1 MKRTTFWGRD
11 EHDERL
17 VEQIIAGIK
26 TATCTPKHWYEQAP
40 DEMTEVGEQ
49 IEVYSKLGEYMCTI
63 EITQKYELPFGQID
77 EATVKGE
84 NCSSYEEF
92 RQDHITSWA
101 EDLKKEGLELND
113 EMIIVIEHFR
123 LVKVKK

>member
-17 VEQIIAGIK
+17 VEQIIAGVK
-26 TATCTPKHWYEQAP
+26 TATCTPKYWYDQTPE
-40 DEMTEVGEQ
+40 EMAEVGEQ
-49 IEVYSKLGEYMCTI
+49 IEVYSKLGSYMCTI
-63 EITQKYELPFGQID
+63 EITKKYERPFGNID

-92 RQDHITSWA
+92 RQNHVISWA

-113 EMIIVIEHFR
+113 ETIIVIEHFR
-123 LVKVKK
+123 LVEKK